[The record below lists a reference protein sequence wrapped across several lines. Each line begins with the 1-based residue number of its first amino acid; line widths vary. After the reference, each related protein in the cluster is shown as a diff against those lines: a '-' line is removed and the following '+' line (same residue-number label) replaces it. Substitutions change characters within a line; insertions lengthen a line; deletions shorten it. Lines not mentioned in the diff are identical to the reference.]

1 MERLN
6 QLATLISRKLFID
19 QKLESITYT
28 DESKSKV
35 IIRISKWLQDE
46 TGGEW
51 KAGTIVLKT
60 EDAFDKFKGK

>member
-6 QLATLISRKLFID
+6 ELSTLISKQLFID
-19 QKLESITYT
+19 QELESITYT
-28 DESKSKV
+28 DESRSKV
-35 IIRISKWLQDE
+35 IIRISQWRQDE

-51 KAGTIVLKT
+51 QAGTLVLKT

>member
-6 QLATLISRKLFID
+6 ELATLISKQLFID
-19 QKLESITYT
+19 QELESITYT

>member
-6 QLATLISRKLFID
+6 ELADLISKQLFID
-19 QKLESITYT
+19 QHLESVTYT
-28 DESKSKV
+28 DESKCKV